1 MGGKFHRGKSYQG
14 RKKAKLLRKAEF
26 FRKLNSREEGSG
38 EVGLC
43 TLERYDASNSKLAA
57 AEEVAVD
64 AKLYISTNFLPNSR
78 YLISLFYV

>member
-26 FRKLNSREEGSG
+26 FRKLNLREVGRG
-38 EVGLC
+38 GLC

-78 YLISLFYV
+78 YLISMFYV